1 MKFPGRCHQ
10 ILARREYDE
19 TLVGCERGRNGE
31 LPFCQVLRTVRQM
44 PIEQVRVGSTAV
56 VDFKPIAVVVV
67 VVAQAK
73 VITGHEFAY
82 YQVSR

>member
-19 TLVGCERGRNGE
+19 TLVGRECGRNGE
-31 LPFCQVLRTVRQM
+31 LPFCKVLRTVRQM
-44 PIEQVRVGSTAV
+44 PIEQFRAGSTAV

-73 VITGHEFAY
+73 VIGGHEFAY
-82 YQVSR
+82 